1 MSPVQ
6 ANDDAVKFKLS
17 GGSGDTA
24 ATGGGLTDEEAHAWL
39 AQSVTPRAAARTITK
54 QEVTS

>member
-6 ANDDAVKFKLS
+6 ANDDAVKFKIA
-17 GGSGDTA
+17 GGGPGPEGD
-24 ATGGGLTDEEAHAWL
+24 GLTDEQAQAWL
-39 AQSVTPRAAARTITK
+39 TQPVTPRAAARTITK